1 MQKKMKGIAQKNT
14 RECKKN
20 AETVKKIW
28 KM

>member
-1 MQKKMKGIAQKNT
+1 MYEKMNGIAQKNT
-14 RECKKN
+14 RDCKKN